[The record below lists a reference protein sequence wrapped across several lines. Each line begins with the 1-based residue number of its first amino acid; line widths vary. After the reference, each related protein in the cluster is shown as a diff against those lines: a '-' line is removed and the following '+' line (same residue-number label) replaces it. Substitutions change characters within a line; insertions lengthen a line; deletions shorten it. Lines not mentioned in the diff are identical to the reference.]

1 MLQGKR
7 ALVVGVANARSIA
20 WGIANRWRQEGA
32 EVFVTYQASGGSW
45 LCNERFRKPVEKLV
59 RDSWGPYDTAG
70 APVPAAACD
79 VTDVSRHPS
88 SAARVGRRFRASVG
102 LWTICSTTD
111 ARFVP
116 DSRFVLP
123 SPRRR
128 GVADRAAEIS
138 APRAIDCSGHSFVR
152 RLIERS
158 LSRRRTS
165 PNSGERFRRGAGS
178 RSGGGGM
185 LLESEGAV
193 FGRGRTGNEEPG
205 KKAVDVILHS
215 VAHAP
220 TDAMRQGFLMGTTR
234 EAFVSAHVVS
244 AYSLV
249 STVRHALPF
258 LSPGASVMALT
269 YIGSQRAAAN
279 YNVMGPA
286 KASLE
291 SCARALALELGGP
304 RREHGGAPDSPVPGD
319 DGCGSLGPGGVRV
332 NCLSAGPVRTMAARG
347 ITGFDEMRREAAG
360 RAPLGEGLAGVDE
373 IAGVA
378 TFLASPLLSAA
389 VTGQT
394 LYADRGF
401 SSVV

>member
-32 EVFVTYQASGGSW
+32 EVFITYQ
-45 LCNERFRKPVEKLV
+45 NERFRKPVEKLV
-59 RDSWGPYDTAG
+59 RDSWGPYDAPG
-70 APVPAAACD
+70 APIPATACD
-79 VTDVSRHPS
+79 VTDEEDIAQLWRTLQERGFCS
-88 SAARVGRRFRASVG
+88 SSSIGREDESQEKQEKEE
-102 LWTICSTTD
+102 L
-111 ARFVP
+111 
-116 DSRFVLP
+116 
-123 SPRRR
+123 
-128 GVADRAAEIS
+128 E
-138 APRAIDCSGHSFVR
+138 
-152 RLIERS
+152 
-158 LSRRRTS
+158 
-165 PNSGERFRRGAGS
+165 AGD
-178 RSGGGGM
+178 GGGDFDGSPL
-185 LLESEGAV
+185 LLEREGSIL
-193 FGRGRTGNEEPG
+193 GRGRMQGGEPT
-205 KKAVDVILHS
+205 KKTIDVILHS

-234 EAFVSAHVVS
+234 DAFVSAHVVS

-269 YIGSQRAAAN
+269 YIGSQRQAAAN

-291 SCARALALELGGP
+291 SCARALAAELGGP
-304 RREHGGAPDSPVPGD
+304 RGEEGALDSHGSGNNPPG
-319 DGCGSLGPGGVRV
+319 GGGGGGGGVGPGGVRV

-378 TFLASPLLSAA
+378 TFLASPLLSSA

-394 LYADRGF
+394 VYADRGF
-401 SSVV
+401 SAVV